1 MTLIFEKNASKRCQG
16 HINVYHSVFVEKESD
31 ILSYLDRNNANVLEL
46 MKKLEKNKQQ
56 QLSIDDSFAIA
67 PKKRKLRQND
77 AFNELVTVSVML
89 GLGHSFF
96 DEPIFRK
103 WAEKYVPDWNPS

>member
-1 MTLIFEKNASKRCQG
+1 MFFIQIEIKESANIFIRKKTLFVKKLLTLRMTLSFEKNASKRCQE
-16 HINVYHSVFVEKESD
+16 HINAYHSVFVENESD

-67 PKKRKLRQND
+67 PKKRKLR
-77 AFNELVTVSVML
+77 
-89 GLGHSFF
+89 
-96 DEPIFRK
+96 
-103 WAEKYVPDWNPS
+103 